1 MNRII
6 IIGNGFDLAHNL
18 KTGYKDFI
26 DDYWNAVR
34 EKVYGGYWQWIDQQY
49 GMRHLLN
56 NYEDDFVS
64 IETKYSKGDTP
75 QESFLPEEDSPLG
88 NLCALIEQYNN
99 SPNIDVTVYLKFKN
113 LFFERISKQCS
124 FVNWVDIENEYY
136 AALKD
141 LLLEKDSQKQSKGIQ
156 ALNKEFDDVKELL
169 EAYLTKIIENA
180 DLNLHQSIQNAFSS
194 FLDFDDIA
202 NCKQNKFVDSIF
214 SAMYARDDYKFVD
227 DMENNFEY
235 NNIRT
240 QSEKQMHFFLKKR
253 DNISFKKNYLMPY
266 TTLILNFN
274 YTKNAE
280 KLYAADNG
288 FEIINIHGELN
299 NENNPIIFG
308 YGDELDDDYK
318 KIEGLQNNDFLE
330 NIKSIKYHQTRNYRN
345 LLNFISSEPY
355 QVFVMGHSCGNS
367 DRTLLNT
374 LFEHDNCLSIK
385 VFYYQFKDTSD
396 DIEKYSD
403 NYADIIKNIY
413 RNFNNKP
420 NMRDILVNKED
431 CSPLVPVKEEVAE

>member
-26 DDYWNAVR
+26 DDYWNTVR
-34 EKVYGGYWQWIDQQY
+34 EKIYGGYWQLLDQQY
-49 GMRHLLN
+49 GMFHSLN
-56 NYEDDFVS
+56 DYDDKFVN
-64 IETKYSKGDTP
+64 IKTRYGKDDT
-75 QESFLPEEDSPLG
+75 ENEYFSYKEGSPLG
-88 NLCALIEQYNN
+88 DLCTLITKYNSSN
-99 SPNIDVTVYLKFKN
+99 TTTTAYLKFKN
-113 LFFERISKQCS
+113 IFFERISSKCS
-124 FVNWVDIENEYY
+124 LTDWVDIENEYY

-156 ALNKEFDDVKELL
+156 VLNKEFDDVKGLL

-214 SAMYARDDYKFVD
+214 SAMNARDDYEFMN

-235 NNIRT
+235 NKIET
-240 QSEKQMHFFLKKR
+240 KSEKQMHFFLKKH

-274 YTKNAE
+274 YTKTAE
-280 KLYAADNG
+280 KLYTADNG

-308 YGDELDDDYK
+308 YGDELDSDYK
-318 KIEGLQNNDFLE
+318 TIEELQNNYFLE

-374 LFEHDNCLSIK
+374 LFEHNNCLSIK
-385 VFYYQFKDTSD
+385 VFYYQFKDT
-396 DIEKYSD
+396 IEGVERYFDNYSD
-403 NYADIIKNIY
+403 VIKNIS

-431 CSPLVPVKEEVAE
+431 CSPLVPVKEEAAE

>member
-26 DDYWNAVR
+26 DDYWNTVR
-34 EKVYGGYWQWIDQQY
+34 EKIYGEYWQRLDQQY
-49 GMRHLLN
+49 GMSHLLD

-64 IETKYSKGDTP
+64 IETIYRKGDVP

-88 NLCALIEQYNN
+88 NLWALIERYNN
-99 SPNIDVTVYLKFKN
+99 SPNINVTVYLKFKN

-136 AALKD
+136 DALKE
-141 LLLEKDSQKQSKGIQ
+141 LLHEENPQKQNESIRT
-156 ALNKEFDDVKELL
+156 LNKEFDSVKGLL
-169 EAYLTKIIENA
+169 EEYLTRITENTE
-180 DLNLHQSIQNAFSS
+180 LKKHQSIQDAFLSPVEFS
-194 FLDFDDIA
+194 EIA
-202 NCKQNKFVDSIF
+202 TCKQTIFVDSIF
-214 SAMYARDDYKFVD
+214 AEMNACSDPEFETEKKKSFLQYALRLEDEKRKLFI
-227 DMENNFEY
+227 EKKANNEC
-235 NNIRT
+235 
-240 QSEKQMHFFLKKR
+240 
-253 DNISFKKNYLMPY
+253 FKKKYLTPK
-266 TTLILNFN
+266 TLILNFN
-274 YTKNAE
+274 YTKTAE
-280 KLYAADNG
+280 KLYTKNG
-288 FEIINIHGELN
+288 NDEIINIHGELN
-299 NENNPIIFG
+299 NENNSIIFG

-318 KIEGLQNNDFLE
+318 KIEGIQNNDFLE

-345 LLNFISSEPY
+345 LLRFIASGAY
-355 QVFVMGHSCGNS
+355 QIFVMGHSCGNS

-374 LFEHDNCLSIK
+374 LFEHNNCLSIK
-385 VFYYQFKDTSD
+385 VFYYQFKDTPS

-403 NYADIIKNIY
+403 NYADIIKNIS

-431 CSPLVPVKEEVAE
+431 GSPLVPVKEEVAE

>member
-26 DDYWNAVR
+26 DDYWNTVR
-34 EKVYGGYWQWIDQQY
+34 EKIYGGYWQLLDQQY
-49 GMRHLLN
+49 GMFHSLN
-56 NYEDDFVS
+56 DYDDKFVN
-64 IETKYSKGDTP
+64 IKTRYGKGDT
-75 QESFLPEEDSPLG
+75 ENEYFSYKEGSPLG
-88 NLCALIEQYNN
+88 DLCTLITKYNSSN
-99 SPNIDVTVYLKFKN
+99 TTTTTYLKFKN
-113 LFFERISKQCS
+113 IFFERISSKCS
-124 FVNWVDIENEYY
+124 LTDWVDIENEYY

-141 LLLEKDSQKQSKGIQ
+141 LLLEKDSQKQSKDIQ
-156 ALNKEFDDVKELL
+156 VLNKEFDDVKGLL

-214 SAMYARDDYKFVD
+214 SAMNARDDYEFMN

-235 NNIRT
+235 NKIET
-240 QSEKQMHFFLKKR
+240 KSEKQMHFFLKKH

-274 YTKNAE
+274 YTKTAE
-280 KLYAADNG
+280 KLYTADNG

-308 YGDELDDDYK
+308 YGDELDSDYK
-318 KIEGLQNNDFLE
+318 AIEELQNNYFLE
-330 NIKSIKYHQTRNYRN
+330 NIKST
-345 LLNFISSEPY
+345 
-355 QVFVMGHSCGNS
+355 
-367 DRTLLNT
+367 
-374 LFEHDNCLSIK
+374 
-385 VFYYQFKDTSD
+385 
-396 DIEKYSD
+396 
-403 NYADIIKNIY
+403 
-413 RNFNNKP
+413 
-420 NMRDILVNKED
+420 
-431 CSPLVPVKEEVAE
+431 